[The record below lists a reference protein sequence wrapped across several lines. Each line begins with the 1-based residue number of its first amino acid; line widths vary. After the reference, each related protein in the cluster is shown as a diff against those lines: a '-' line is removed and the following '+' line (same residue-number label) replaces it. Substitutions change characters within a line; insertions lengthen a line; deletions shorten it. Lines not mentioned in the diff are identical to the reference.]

1 MHDAAI
7 TVRSSGSRRM
17 TCDSRWRILF
27 SYFLCMRLG
36 LFGMEISM
44 RGNVMRYGEL
54 CTHEDIRMSL
64 KLPRNEAFFV
74 CDSIFE
80 VFEGVAM
87 GLFFKG
93 FSFL

>member
-64 KLPRNEAFFV
+64 KLPRNEAFFCV
-74 CDSIFE
+74 
-80 VFEGVAM
+80 
-87 GLFFKG
+87 
-93 FSFL
+93 